1 MARLY
6 YIIYTHELQ
15 LIPYIFILIY
25 SLYSY
30 TQCPYSTQLGEDYL
44 ALLPECLPFISE
56 LLEDN
61 NDDVV
66 ASTSELVRV
75 IEGLSGEKLDD
86 YLS

>member
-1 MARLY
+1 M
-6 YIIYTHELQ
+6 
-15 LIPYIFILIY
+15 
-25 SLYSY
+25 
-30 TQCPYSTQLGEDYL
+30 STQLGEDYL

-86 YLS
+86 YPS